1 MLSNNKK
8 TYKVLAMISKKD
20 GGTHWMRIGTA
31 YQNKDDSINAYVD
44 AFPREGKL
52 QIRELDEE
60 DLRQR
65 ESGRAASATAGASPP
80 AHGGTP
86 VLTADG
92 VPF

>member
-1 MLSNNKK
+1 VLNNANKK
-8 TYKVLAMISKKD
+8 FKVLALITKKD
-20 GGTHWMRIGTA
+20 GGTHWMRIGSA

-65 ESGRAASATAGASPP
+65 ETRRAASPSSSAAAVPHAS
-80 AHGGTP
+80 TP